1 MLIPLA
7 QREDTTIQ
15 DHCEKAASS
24 MIVDRL
30 YPDYDENAF
39 NKILSVSSRQLL
51 SGLQALPVAQEN
63 P

>member
-15 DHCEKAASS
+15 DHCEKSASS